1 MDAIMNLL
9 DKYRTSMKES
19 KFAKNKYIS
28 YAAEASGLNPA
39 DIVGIAYAFLLL
51 WVFFGFG
58 SSLLCN
64 LIGFVYPAYA
74 SFKAIESEGK
84 DDDTQWLTYW
94 VVYSTFVI
102 AEHFSGFILRW
113 IPLYYPLK
121 LIFLT
126 CLFSE
131 RIRLAETIY
140 SSFIAPILRSQEGV
154 IDAALDKVQK
164 RADVVMGDVK
174 KGISEAAVEVVTK
187 SVERSILDSK
197 NKMGSN
203 DAKNEAEKKID

>member
-174 KGISEAAVEVVTK
+174 KGISEAAVEV
-187 SVERSILDSK
+187 SYF
-197 NKMGSN
+197 MH
-203 DAKNEAEKKID
+203 AH

>member
-197 NKMGSN
+197 NKMGSS

>member
-1 MDAIMNLL
+1 M
-9 DKYRTSMKES
+9 
-19 KFAKNKYIS
+19 
-28 YAAEASGLNPA
+28 YAS
-39 DIVGIAYAFLLL
+39 
-51 WVFFGFG
+51 
-58 SSLLCN
+58 N

>member
-9 DKYRTSMKES
+9 DKYRTSMKERNLQ
-19 KFAKNKYIS
+19 KNKYIS

-51 WVFFGFG
+51 WVFFWIRQFAT
-58 SSLLCN
+58 LQ

>member
-19 KFAKNKYIS
+19 KFAKKQYIS